1 MRRAVGAVAL
11 AIVLAGCGSQSSE
24 KRMNAKFDALD
35 AKIATQYETAAT
47 PYNNYLEKATQ
58 QYIAL
63 VRQYADQLGPKEAR
77 RRLMAKGD
85 EVVAFCTW
93 CAGALYDEAKRY

>member
-1 MRRAVGAVAL
+1 MAPATSADNKSAV
-11 AIVLAGCGSQSSE
+11 Q
-24 KRMNAKFDALD
+24 AKFDALD